1 MNVPV
6 FENTMAYRNREHGIY
21 TNNIIAAEYRGG
33 KMTDNQWGIS
43 LIISDRVKLQDF
55 DIVGSSQVFKDHTA
69 PRGFQL
75 CPSTTWRH
83 EGIRMMSQIWRTQPA
98 DPNLGLRLRN
108 VSISGFD
115 KEWYPCKS
123 TEPITIIP
131 DSWANGNKHFDYI
144 SSVGSVKISDSRG
157 VILDGCEIAATAGVK
172 DLVITD
178 MDGSFDPF
186 KNGTSGSLVHDYDHV
201 TGILGFG
208 ACTSIGK
215 CLAFCPNACLRTFTL
230 KVEQFGTENWKLR
243 VSAWYDSLNRRGS
256 VESHSTYYDIFS
268 SFVFF
273 LID

>member
-1 MNVPV
+1 VNVPV

-21 TNNIIAAEYRGG
+21 TFNNVAAEYRGG

-43 LIISDRVKLQDF
+43 LISSDRIKLQDF
-55 DIVGSSQVFKDHTA
+55 DIVGSSQAFKDHTA
-69 PRGFQL
+69 TRDTAYQL
-75 CPSTTWRH
+75 CPSTAWRH
-83 EGIRMMSQIWRTQPA
+83 EGIIMMPQIWRTQPA

-115 KEWYPCKS
+115 KEKEWYPSCKS

-131 DSWANGNKHFDYI
+131 DGWLNSNKHFDYI
-144 SSVGSVKISDSRG
+144 SSVKGVKISDSRG
-157 VILDGCEIAATAGVK
+157 VILNGCEIAATAGVK

-178 MDGSFDPF
+178 MDGSFDPS

-201 TGILGFG
+201 TGILGVG
-208 ACTSIGK
+208 ACSSIGK
-215 CLAFCPNACLRTFTL
+215 CLAFCPNACLRTVTL

-243 VSAWYDSLNRRGS
+243 VSECHDLFEITFN
-256 VESHSTYYDIFS
+256 SHSDLCFLY
-268 SFVFF
+268 VFF